1 MTKKEIA
8 EKACEELEKIYPD
21 VECSL
26 VYKKPYELLIATR
39 LAAQCTDARV
49 NIVTKT
55 LFQKYSS
62 LEAFAGADL
71 NELEEDVKPCGFY
84 RTKAKSIKEMAGQL
98 INDFGGKVPDTM
110 DELLSL
116 SGVGR
121 KTANLILGDVY
132 GKPAVVT
139 DTHCIRITGRL
150 GLTSNTEPAKV
161 EKDLVKLL
169 PPEISNHFC
178 HQTVQFGRDIC
189 RARNPKCGECTL
201 NYFCRYYGKSSKNS
215 SK

>member
-55 LFQKYSS
+55 LFQKYPS

-215 SK
+215 GK

>member
-8 EKACEELEKIYPD
+8 DLAVTELEKLYPD

-26 VYKKPYELLIATR
+26 VYDKPYELMIATR

-49 NIVTKT
+49 NIVTET
-55 LFQKYSS
+55 LFRKYPT
-62 LEAFAGADL
+62 LESFANADL
-71 NELEEDVKPCGFY
+71 AELEQDVKPCGFY
-84 RTKAKSIKEMAGQL
+84 KTKAKSIIEMTQKL
-98 INDFGGKVPDTM
+98 ISDFGGEVPDTM
-110 DELLSL
+110 EELLSL

-150 GLTSNTEPAKV
+150 GLTKNTEPAKV

-189 RARNPKCGECTL
+189 RARSPKCGECTL
-201 NYFCRYYGKSSKNS
+201 SYFCRYNVKENK
-215 SK
+215 K